1 MTLQELFQAVDRLSP
16 NEQNELRNYLNR
28 LQNDPSDVM
37 SPAER
42 AQRLDAAFDAFRIGL
57 DDATLDEIVN
67 AMNDD
72 YIEPI
77 GDDGF
82 PLL

>member
-1 MTLQELFQAVDRLSP
+1 MTLQELFRAVDRLSP